1 MTELLPL
8 AVSTGIWGLTLVIMH
23 LVYRS
28 QLKTEREEKV
38 YYRQNFFQA
47 IGLAERQTTISEK
60 LVEPIKKQSAL
71 QLKIDALIAE
81 VESLRGKL

>member
-1 MTELLPL
+1 M
-8 AVSTGIWGLTLVIMH
+8 TLVIMH